1 MGIENIKP
9 SRNHLVVKPI
19 EDEEEVTKDGFIL
32 PKNFHQKPMKAEVV
46 SIAEEPYDSALTLSV
61 GSVVLLPKYGATKVL
76 DGGETY
82 HLCHVNDV
90 IGVV

>member
-1 MGIENIKP
+1 MGIQEIIPAK
-9 SRNHLVVKPI
+9 NHIVVKPI
-19 EDEEEVTKDGFIL
+19 EDEEEVTSHGFIL

-46 SIAEEPYDSALTLSV
+46 SVSDEPFDSSLKISV
-61 GSVVLLPKYGATKVL
+61 GSVVLLPKYGATKIR
-76 DGGETY
+76 DGVVTY